1 MGRERRR
8 TVSPANMTGIL
19 PQNIVDRMAPADR
32 AAIGQKTSTE
42 AREAAI
48 VKSERELQ
56 KQIAGYLRLLNVP
69 FYQSRMDRKTT
80 MQKGTPD
87 FLVCRK
93 GRFVAWE
100 VKTPWCAVLRPEQ
113 AIERAKIL
121 SEHGDWR
128 LITSLAEAQAHLR
141 EIDGVQVREGA

>member
-1 MGRERRR
+1 M
-8 TVSPANMTGIL
+8 SPSNMTGIM
-19 PQNIVDRMAPADR
+19 PQNIVDCMDPKDR
-32 AAIGQKTSTE
+32 AALGRKSSAE
-42 AREAAI
+42 ARADAI
-48 VKSERELQ
+48 AKNEKQIQ
-56 KQIAGYLRLLNVP
+56 KQIADFLRLLNVP
-69 FYQSRMDRKTT
+69 FYHSRMDRKTT
-80 MQKGTPD
+80 TQKGTPD

-121 SEHGDWR
+121 SEQGEWR

-141 EIDGVQVREGA
+141 ELDGIQPREGA

>member
-1 MGRERRR
+1 M
-8 TVSPANMTGIL
+8 SASNLTGIL
-19 PQNIVDRMAPADR
+19 PQNIVNCMAPADR
-32 AAIGQKTSTE
+32 AALGQKTSTE
-42 AREAAI
+42 ARADAI
-48 VKSERELQ
+48 AKDEREIQ
-56 KQIAGYLRLLNVP
+56 KSIVGYLRLLNVP

-87 FLVCRK
+87 FLICRK

-113 AIERAKIL
+113 AKERASIL
-121 SEHGDWR
+121 SEQGEWR

-141 EIDGVQVREGA
+141 EIDGVQPTEGAKGE